1 LTAYY
6 LAAARHLVCDSC
18 FITMFRLLEY
28 NAVDVQCVAADVP
41 CTQTCI
47 KTVAID
53 PCTAD
58 IGFVCGVSCVMDK
71 HSFIDRSFDQVSID
85 RLIGDRSDAMCM
97 AYTRCCLHVVRHECV
112 CCRRLNGNN
121 RELNIKLLQKVT
133 N

>member
-1 LTAYY
+1 
-6 LAAARHLVCDSC
+6 
-18 FITMFRLLEY
+18 MFRLLEY
-28 NAVDVQCVAADVP
+28 NALDVQCVSADVP

-97 AYTRCCLHVVRHECV
+97 AYRTRLFYFLNQRCYLRHASTNYATSFMWIGCS
-112 CCRRLNGNN
+112 RRLG
-121 RELNIKLLQKVT
+121 
-133 N
+133 